1 MEEVK
6 IMLSCLFLF
15 LAIIFMMIIIVINIC
30 SEARAKKID
39 ELTLKRLSM
48 EIEAMELDA
57 CCECSC
63 EDVAPDYKSMSVV
76 ELKRIA
82 KERGIS
88 GYYNLKKD
96 GLIKALS
103 K

>member
-15 LAIIFMMIIIVINIC
+15 LAIIFMIMIIVISIC
-30 SEARAKKID
+30 SEARTKKIN

-48 EIEAMELDA
+48 EIEAMDSDA
-57 CCECSC
+57 CCECPC
-63 EDVAPDYKSMSVV
+63 ENNVLDYKSMNVK